1 MSKRE
6 WSASD
11 QTQTHGDEASKK
23 RSGHL
28 IAVLEHHS
36 EVICTIQF
44 SVDED
49 DDDRKL
55 PARREVPCASPP
67 IDNDDDDRKLP
78 GRREVPWAS
87 PPFDDDDDDPQSPV
101 RREVPCASPPV
112 DKDYDDP
119 QPPKTGANQIKSVK
133 PPDVG
138 FLCVSQ
144 KVDTEDTN
152 DGLAVVHKNGPR
164 HINQIKSVRPP
175 DVFFLCVSQKVHTED
190 TTDGLA

>member
-87 PPFDDDDDDPQSPV
+87 PP
-101 RREVPCASPPV
+101 V

-144 KVDTEDTN
+144 KV
-152 DGLAVVHKNGPR
+152 
-164 HINQIKSVRPP
+164 
-175 DVFFLCVSQKVHTED
+175 HTED